1 MHTHLTPVSLSTA
14 RSTGI
19 ARHLVKA
26 VSVAAL
32 TLIAQAASAQ
42 AVREAGDS
50 FEALSAETQPWQV
63 ALPAQDIR
71 FDTSDGLQSWIQT
84 SPIPEPEAYAM
95 ALSALGLLGVFRRLR
110 RSKA

>member
-95 ALSALGLLGVFRRLR
+95 WLVGIAAIGFVVRRR
-110 RSKA
+110 KIR